1 MQNFAEVVTR
11 LPVKIAPKDIKLG
24 YAIKLPVGWM
34 KHPFLTNKL
43 VVETLQ
49 QIRII
54 KSLELDYVYF
64 YPERSTVIASTEE
77 TAECTATQELEDVQL
92 RTQMQL
98 DKEQRIEQAKA
109 QRRELQKTE
118 KAFEQSMV
126 QVRNLMSKVQGRP
139 LNAIEDASQLVS
151 NLADTILSEDAL
163 VLHLISQAGKEQE
176 SMYFHVLNVSV
187 LAMMLAKNLNYSADE
202 VKWVGLGAM
211 FHDIGKL
218 KVPSQILRKTTPL
231 TMPEQ
236 NYLKLHPKLGL
247 ELLSLTQQFPEQAKL
262 IVEQHHEYLDGT
274 GYPAALK
281 ANEIDKLA
289 RVVAVVNEFDN
300 LCHPADMTQARSPH
314 HALSVMFKSMKG
326 KLGDI
331 EMKVMIKMMG
341 IYPPGTVVLLS
352 DKRIGIVMSVNSESM
367 LYPNVLI
374 YDADVPRL
382 EAAIVPLEANKL
394 AIEKVIKPKALP
406 PEVFTYLNPRAQVSY
421 FVQQKS

>member
-1 MQNFAEVVTR
+1 
-11 LPVKIAPKDIKLG
+11 VKIALKDIKLG

-43 VVETLQ
+43 VIESQQ

-54 KSLELDYVYF
+54 QSLELDYVYF
-64 YPERSTVIASTEE
+64 YPERSSVVMDAEE
-77 TAECTATQELEDVQL
+77 SNAECTVSQDLADLQL
-92 RTQMQL
+92 RTDMQA

-109 QRRELQKTE
+109 HRRELQKTE
-118 KAFEQSMV
+118 KAFAQSMA
-126 QVRNLMSKVQGRP
+126 QVRNLMTKVQSRP
-139 LNAIEDASQLVS
+139 LNAVEDAGQLIS

-176 SMYFHVLNVSV
+176 SMYFHVLNVSI
-187 LAMMLAKNLNYSADE
+187 LSMMLAKNLKYSADE
-202 VKWVGLGAM
+202 VKAVGLGAM

-218 KVPSQILRKTTPL
+218 KIPSQILRKTTEL
-231 TMPEQ
+231 TTPEL
-236 NYLKLHPKLGL
+236 NFLKLHPKLGL
-247 ELLSLTQQFPEQAKL
+247 DLLSLTQQFPAEAKV

-274 GYPAALK
+274 GYPSALQAAQI
-281 ANEIDKLA
+281 NKLA

-300 LCHPADMTQARSPH
+300 LCHPTDMSQARSPH
-314 HALSVMFKSMKG
+314 HALSVMFKTMKG

-352 DKRIGIVMSVNSESM
+352 DKRVGIVMAVNSESM

-382 EAAIVPLEANKL
+382 EAAIVTLEASKL
-394 AIEKVIKPKALP
+394 TIEKAIKPKALP
-406 PEVFTYLNPRAQVSY
+406 PEVFAYLNPRAQVSY
-421 FVQQKS
+421 FVQQKN

>member
-1 MQNFAEVVTR
+1 M
-11 LPVKIAPKDIKLG
+11 PVKIAPKDIKLG

-43 VVETLQ
+43 TVESVQ

-54 KSLELDYVYF
+54 QSLELDYVYF
-64 YPERSTVIASTEE
+64 YPERSSVVAEVEAESS
-77 TAECTATQELEDVQL
+77 ECTASQDLEDLQL
-92 RTQMQL
+92 RTEMQL
-98 DKEQRIEQAKA
+98 EKEQRIEQAKA
-109 QRRELQKTE
+109 HRRELQKTE
-118 KAFEQSMV
+118 KAFTQSMV
-126 QVRNLMSKVQGRP
+126 QVRNLMTKVQGRP

-163 VLHLISQAGKEQE
+163 VLHLISQAGTEQE
-176 SMYFHVLNVSV
+176 SMYFHVLNVSI
-187 LAMMLAKNLNYSADE
+187 LAMMLAKNLKCSAEE

-218 KVPSQILRKTTPL
+218 KIPSQILRKTTAL
-231 TMPEQ
+231 TTPEQ
-236 NYLKLHPKLGL
+236 NFIKLHPKLGL
-247 ELLSLTQQFPEQAKL
+247 ELLNLTKEFPAEAKA
-262 IVEQHHEYLDGT
+262 IVEQHHEYLDGS
-274 GYPAALK
+274 GFPAGLK

-289 RVVAVVNEFDN
+289 RIVAVVNEFDN

-314 HALSVMFKSMKG
+314 HALSVMFKTMKG

-341 IYPPGTVVLLS
+341 IYPPGTVVMLS
-352 DKRIGIVMSVNSESM
+352 DKRVGIVMAVNSDSM
-367 LYPNVLI
+367 LYPDVLI

-382 EAAIVPLEANKL
+382 EAAIVTLEANKL
-394 AIEKVIKPKALP
+394 SIEKVIKPKALP
-406 PEVFTYLNPRAQVSY
+406 PEVFAYLNPRAQVSY

>member
-1 MQNFAEVVTR
+1 V
-11 LPVKIAPKDIKLG
+11 PVKIAPKDIKLG

-43 VVETLQ
+43 VVESVQ

-54 KSLELDYVYF
+54 QSLELDYVYF
-64 YPERSTVIASTEE
+64 YPERSSVILDTSTD
-77 TAECTATQELEDVQL
+77 TTECSVTQDLEDVQL

-109 QRRELQKTE
+109 HRRELQKTE
-118 KAFEQSMV
+118 KAFAQSMA
-126 QVRNLMSKVQGRP
+126 QVRNLMTKVQGRP
-139 LNAIEDASQLVS
+139 LNAIEDATQLIS

-176 SMYFHVLNVSV
+176 SMYFHVLNVSI
-187 LAMMLAKNLNYSADE
+187 LAMMLAKNLKYSADE

-218 KVPSQILRKTTPL
+218 KIPSQILRKTTAL
-231 TMPEQ
+231 TAPEQ
-236 NYLKLHPKLGL
+236 NFIKLHPKLGL
-247 ELLSLTQQFPEQAKL
+247 ELLGLTQQFPTEAKA
-262 IVEQHHEYLDGT
+262 IVEQHHEYLDGS
-274 GYPAALK
+274 GYPAGLK
-281 ANEIDKLA
+281 ADAINKLA
-289 RVVAVVNEFDN
+289 RIVAVVNEFDN

-314 HALSVMFKSMKG
+314 HALSVMFKTMKG
-326 KLGDI
+326 KLGDV

-341 IYPPGTVVLLS
+341 IYPPGTVVMLS
-352 DKRIGIVMSVNSESM
+352 DKRVGIVMAVNSDTM

-382 EAAIVPLEANKL
+382 EAAIVTLEANKL
-394 AIEKVIKPKALP
+394 SIEKVIKPKALP
-406 PEVFTYLNPRAQVSY
+406 PEVFAYLNPRAQVSY
-421 FVQQKS
+421 FVQQKN

>member
-1 MQNFAEVVTR
+1 M
-11 LPVKIAPKDIKLG
+11 PVKIALKDIKLG

-43 VVETLQ
+43 VIESQQ

-54 KSLELDYVYF
+54 QSLELDYVYF
-64 YPERSTVIASTEE
+64 YPERSSVVMDAEE
-77 TAECTATQELEDVQL
+77 SNAECTVSQDLADLQL
-92 RTQMQL
+92 RTDMQA

-109 QRRELQKTE
+109 HRRELQKTE
-118 KAFEQSMV
+118 KAFAQSMA
-126 QVRNLMSKVQGRP
+126 QVRNLMTKVQSRP
-139 LNAIEDASQLVS
+139 LNAIEDAGQLIS

-176 SMYFHVLNVSV
+176 SMYFHVLNVSI
-187 LAMMLAKNLNYSADE
+187 LSMMLAKNLKYSADE
-202 VKWVGLGAM
+202 VKAVGLGAM

-218 KVPSQILRKTTPL
+218 KIPSQILRKTTEL
-231 TMPEQ
+231 TTPEL
-236 NYLKLHPKLGL
+236 NFLKLHPKLGL
-247 ELLSLTQQFPEQAKL
+247 DLLSLTQQFPAEAKV

-274 GYPAALK
+274 GYPSALQAAQI
-281 ANEIDKLA
+281 NKLA

-300 LCHPADMTQARSPH
+300 LCHPTDMSQARSPH
-314 HALSVMFKSMKG
+314 HALSVMFKTMKG

-352 DKRIGIVMSVNSESM
+352 DKRVGIVMAVNSASM

-382 EAAIVPLEANKL
+382 EAAIVTLEASKL
-394 AIEKVIKPKALP
+394 TIEKAIKPKALP
-406 PEVFTYLNPRAQVSY
+406 PEVFAYLNPRAQVSY
-421 FVQQKS
+421 FVQQKN

>member
-1 MQNFAEVVTR
+1 
-11 LPVKIAPKDIKLG
+11 VKIALKDIKLG

-43 VVETLQ
+43 VIESQQ

-54 KSLELDYVYF
+54 QSLELDYVYF
-64 YPERSTVIASTEE
+64 YPERSSVVMDAEE
-77 TAECTATQELEDVQL
+77 SNAECTVSQDLADLQL
-92 RTQMQL
+92 RTDMQA

-109 QRRELQKTE
+109 HRRELQKTE
-118 KAFEQSMV
+118 KAFAQSMA
-126 QVRNLMSKVQGRP
+126 QVRNLMTKVQSRP
-139 LNAIEDASQLVS
+139 LNAIEDAGQLIS

-176 SMYFHVLNVSV
+176 SMYFHVLNVSI
-187 LAMMLAKNLNYSADE
+187 LSMMLAKNLKYSADE
-202 VKWVGLGAM
+202 VKAVGLGAM

-218 KVPSQILRKTTPL
+218 KIPSQILRKTTEL
-231 TMPEQ
+231 TTPEL
-236 NYLKLHPKLGL
+236 NFLKLHPKLGL
-247 ELLSLTQQFPEQAKL
+247 DLLSLTQQFPAEAKV

-274 GYPAALK
+274 GYPSALQAAQI
-281 ANEIDKLA
+281 NKLA

-300 LCHPADMTQARSPH
+300 LCHPTDMSQARSPH
-314 HALSVMFKSMKG
+314 HALSVMFKTMKG

-352 DKRIGIVMSVNSESM
+352 DKRVGIVMAVNSASM

-382 EAAIVPLEANKL
+382 EAAIVTLEASKL
-394 AIEKVIKPKALP
+394 TIEKAIKPKALP
-406 PEVFTYLNPRAQVSY
+406 PEVFAYLNPRAQVSY
-421 FVQQKS
+421 FVQQKN

>member
-1 MQNFAEVVTR
+1 M
-11 LPVKIAPKDIKLG
+11 PVKIAPKDIKLG

-43 VVETLQ
+43 VVESVQ

-54 KSLELDYVYF
+54 QSLELDYVYF
-64 YPERSTVIASTEE
+64 YPERSSVVVE
-77 TAECTATQELEDVQL
+77 AEAENSECSVSQDLEDLQL

-109 QRRELQKTE
+109 HRRELQKTE
-118 KAFEQSMV
+118 KAFAQSMA
-126 QVRNLMSKVQGRP
+126 QVRNLMTKVQGRP
-139 LNAIEDASQLVS
+139 LNAIEDASQLIS

-176 SMYFHVLNVSV
+176 SMYFHVLNVSI
-187 LAMMLAKNLNYSADE
+187 LGMMLAKNLKYSTDE

-218 KVPSQILRKTTPL
+218 KIPSQIIRKTTAL
-231 TMPEQ
+231 TAPEQ
-236 NYLKLHPKLGL
+236 NFIKLHPKLGL
-247 ELLSLTQQFPEQAKL
+247 ELLGLTQQFPTEAKA
-262 IVEQHHEYLDGT
+262 IVEQHHEYLDGS
-274 GYPAALK
+274 GYPAGLK
-281 ANEIDKLA
+281 ADAINKLA
-289 RVVAVVNEFDN
+289 RIVAVVNEFDN

-314 HALSVMFKSMKG
+314 HALSVMFKTMKG
-326 KLGDI
+326 KLGDL

-341 IYPPGTVVLLS
+341 IYPPGTVVMLS
-352 DKRIGIVMSVNSESM
+352 DKRVGIVMAVNSDAM

-382 EAAIVPLEANKL
+382 EAAIVTLEANKL
-394 AIEKVIKPKALP
+394 SIDKVIKPKALP
-406 PEVFTYLNPRAQVSY
+406 PEVFAYLNPRAQVSY
-421 FVQQKS
+421 FVQQKN